1 MDSTRIYVESGFH
14 QGSILGPLLFL
25 IYISDLYDGLISNP
39 NLFADNTSLFSVFQN
54 KDSTANNLNYD
65 LMKISDWAFQ
75 WKMSLNSDFKK

>member
-1 MDSTRIYVESGFH
+1 MDSTRTYVEAGFH
-14 QGSILGPLLFL
+14 QGSVLGPLFFL

-54 KDSTANNLNYD
+54 KDSTANNLNCD

-75 WKMSLNSDFKK
+75 WKMSLNPDFKK